1 MIIGDRFWDSLSA
14 EVKAV
19 IKKAAIQAGRNE
31 RQTTIVDGEQAR
43 DRLISE
49 GKSVYEPTAE
59 ETADMKDRMQVV
71 YDEFESTFGD
81 NLIERIKKA

>member
-1 MIIGDRFWDSLSA
+1 MIIGDRFWESLSN
-14 EVKAV
+14 EVKSV
-19 IKKAAIQAGRNE
+19 IKAAAIQAGRNE

-49 GKSVYEPTAE
+49 GKTVYEPTAQ
-59 ETADMKDRMQVV
+59 ETADMKAKMQAV
-71 YDEFESTFGD
+71 YAEFENTFAD

>member
-49 GKSVYEPTAE
+49 GKTVYEPTAQ
-59 ETADMKDRMQVV
+59 ETAAMKDKMQSV
-71 YDEFESTFGD
+71 YAEFESTFAD
-81 NLIERIKKA
+81 NLIQRIRKA